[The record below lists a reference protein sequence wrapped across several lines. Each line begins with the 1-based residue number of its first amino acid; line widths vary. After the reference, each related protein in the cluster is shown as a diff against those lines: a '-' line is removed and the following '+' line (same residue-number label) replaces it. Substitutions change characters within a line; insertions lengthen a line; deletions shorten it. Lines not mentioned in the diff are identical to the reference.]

1 MIYLRYE
8 IRFEN
13 CVKDKNNAIW
23 QKRRFFFKIPKN
35 LIASDFFIFLF
46 AEADTKTYRYA
57 STKAWN
63 VTPVKLNYW
72 IIKNDHAINCGL
84 FFCKW

>member
-1 MIYLRYE
+1 MT
-8 IRFEN
+8 
-13 CVKDKNNAIW
+13 KKT
-23 QKRRFFFKIPKN
+23 FFFKIPKN

-63 VTPVKLNYW
+63 ATPVKLNY
-72 IIKNDHAINCGL
+72 
-84 FFCKW
+84 